1 MNELFKIVFTPLL
14 TALTRRF
21 KETIFVMLII
31 AVIWAVSVNRD
42 DQNNNKDDCQVQ
54 LKDAQEELKDTRKQL
69 LQAVLQSK
77 AQDANTARNDEQ
89 IRKQSKTDIK
99 QVMP

>member
-1 MNELFKIVFTPLL
+1 
-14 TALTRRF
+14 
-21 KETIFVMLII
+21 MLII